1 MTLRA
6 DMRSVRP
13 INKPSSFRIISA
25 EEARKVTGLDP
36 AQLRALPTVQQL
48 VRVFADGR
56 REQAFRLP
64 NELLEGAERELAD
77 RHGA

>member
-13 INKPSSFRIISA
+13 IDKPTSFRIVSA
-25 EEARKVTGLDP
+25 DEARKVTGLDL
-36 AQLRALPTVQQL
+36 AQLRALPTVQPL
-48 VRVFADGR
+48 IRVFADGR

-64 NELLEGAERELAD
+64 NELLEGAETS
-77 RHGA
+77 